1 MMLGLGPSSGSRPK
15 ATTRIGGDM
24 NERTKLRGRLT
35 YANVM
40 ATVAV
45 FIALGGASY
54 AATQLPKN
62 AVGTKQLKKNAVT
75 PAKIKNGAVTA
86 KKVKGGSLT
95 GNVLAD
101 GTITGA
107 KVQDGSLSGADID
120 QSSLTSLRLPNLIG
134 MAMNS
139 DCTAAVPFPAGVFTE
154 SVGESCKV
162 TFASSILNCTAIATV
177 GHRTN
182 GLLIGGER
190 TVQTVRK
197 LSAPNQIITSPS
209 FKGASTALPVDLALV
224 C

>member
-1 MMLGLGPSSGSRPK
+1 MK
-15 ATTRIGGDM
+15 
-24 NERTKLRGRLT
+24 EHTKLRGRLT

-62 AVGTKQLKKNAVT
+62 SVGAKQLRKNAVT
-75 PAKIKNGAVTA
+75 TAKIKNGAVTA
-86 KKVKGGSLT
+86 KKVKDGSLT

-107 KVQDGSLSGADID
+107 KVQDGSLSGADIN

-134 MAMNS
+134 LAMNN
-139 DCTAAVPFPAGVFTE
+139 DCTAAVPFPSGVFTE
-154 SVGESCKV
+154 AVGDACKV
-162 TFASSILNCTAIATV
+162 TFASSILSCTAVATV
-177 GHRTN
+177 GYRTN
-182 GLLIGGER
+182 NLLIAAER
-190 TVQTVRK
+190 TVQTLRK
-197 LSAPNQIITSPS
+197 PSAPNQILTSPRVNGS
-209 FKGASTALPVDLALV
+209 LTAQPVDLALV

>member
-1 MMLGLGPSSGSRPK
+1 
-15 ATTRIGGDM
+15 M
-24 NERTKLRGRLT
+24 NERTKLRGKLT

-62 AVGTKQLKKNAVT
+62 SVGTKQLRKNAVT
-75 PAKIKNGAVTA
+75 TAKIKNGAIIA
-86 KKVKGGSLT
+86 KKVKDGSLT
-95 GNVLAD
+95 GNLLAD

-107 KVQDGSLSGADID
+107 KVQDGSLSGADIN

-134 MAMNS
+134 LAMNS
-139 DCTAAVPFPAGVFTE
+139 DCTAAVPFPSGVFTE
-154 SVGESCKV
+154 AVGQACKV
-162 TFASSILNCTAIATV
+162 TFASSILNCAATATV
-177 GHRTN
+177 GFRTN
-182 GLLIGGER
+182 NLLIAAVR

-197 LSAPNQIITSPS
+197 PNTPNQIITSPHANGS
-209 FKGASTALPVDLALV
+209 LTAQPVDLVLV